1 MLKKILALTLLMSK
15 DITQTLFALSPYT
28 YMNKGYAT
36 KKKLS
41 RRKNKKN
48 QVCKPLSIF
57 IQKQPILVIIK
68 SF

>member
-36 KKKLS
+36 KNNYPEEKT
-41 RRKNKKN
+41 KN
-48 QVCKPLSIF
+48 
-57 IQKQPILVIIK
+57 IK
-68 SF
+68 SVNL